1 MGFVIEM
8 RGAHAY
14 RFNVSQVEQVDISE
28 TSSSQNPAPRIAR
41 LGDRAFAAILDA
53 FIPMP
58 LLFAINTLQ
67 AMRLGAIGDDGSYSL
82 SGGPALLGMTLMF
95 LCWMTYAIASEYW
108 FGGTLGKRLM
118 GIQAR
123 TVDGRPITL
132 LQSTVRNL
140 ARCVDAIGL
149 YLVGFAIAIASPQRQ
164 RLGDRI
170 AKTTVFELD
179 KTDRVLALL
188 YGILAFFLGIL
199 VNQTL
204 LHYAASRG

>member
-1 MGFVIEM
+1 M
-8 RGAHAY
+8 RPRLGY
-14 RFNVSQVEQVDISE
+14 RSRVSQAEQVDISE
-28 TSSSQNPAPRIAR
+28 ASSSHPPAPRIAR

-67 AMRLGAIGDDGSYSL
+67 AMRQGAIDDDGSYNIT
-82 SGGPALLGMTLMF
+82 GAPALLGIALMF
-95 LCWMTYAIASEYW
+95 LCWMIYVIASEYW
-108 FGGTLGKRLM
+108 LGGILGKRLM

-132 LQSTVRNL
+132 LQSFVRNL

-149 YLVGFAIAIASPQRQ
+149 YLVGFALAISSPQRQ

-170 AKTTVFELD
+170 AKTAVFELD
-179 KTDRVLALL
+179 KTDRVLAFM
-188 YGILAFFLGIL
+188 YGVLVFLVGVL
-199 VNQTL
+199 VNQAL
-204 LHYAASRG
+204 LHFAANHG